1 MKNILIIIKK
11 EIKDTLKNKAV
22 LIQFV
27 IFPIL
32 TLIMEN
38 AIDVE
43 GMPDMFFTK
52 LFSVM
57 YIGMAPLTTCSAI
70 ISEEKEK
77 NTLRVLMMSNVKAWQ
92 YLCGVGIYV
101 WIICMCGATLMS
113 TGFTGRDVLFYLGVM
128 GVGFAI
134 SIVIG
139 GCIGIYAKNQMVATS
154 LYMPVFMIL
163 SFVPM
168 LALFNE
174 NIKKVSKIFYT
185 QQLRMILDDLSFD
198 GFTPQSAIIILV
210 NITLAITL
218 FFLIF
223 KKKGLE

>member
-27 IFPIL
+27 IFPVL

-57 YIGMAPLTTCSAI
+57 YIGMAPLTTCGAI

-77 NTLRVLMMSNVKAWQ
+77 NTLRVLMMSNVKALQ

>member
-22 LIQFV
+22 FLQFV
-27 IFPIL
+27 IMPVL

-38 AIDVE
+38 AINVE
-43 GMPDMFFTK
+43 GMPELYFMKMFSIMF
-52 LFSVM
+52 
-57 YIGMAPLTTCSAI
+57 IGMAPLAACAAI

-77 NTLRVLMMSNVKAWQ
+77 NTLRVLMMSNVKPWQ
-92 YLCGVGIYV
+92 YLIGIGVYV
-101 WIICMCGATLMS
+101 WIICMCGAAVMS
-113 TGFTGRDVLFYLGVM
+113 IGLKGKDVLIYLSVM

-134 SIVIG
+134 SILIG
-139 GCIGIYAKNQMVATS
+139 SCVGIYAKNQMVATS
-154 LYMPVFMIL
+154 LYMPVFMVL
-163 SFVPM
+163 AFLPM

-174 NIKKVSKIFYT
+174 TIKKVSKIFYT
-185 QQLRMILDDLSFD
+185 QQIRMILDDMSFD
-198 GFTPQSAIIILV
+198 GITYQSAIIVSV
-210 NITLAITL
+210 NTALAIAL